1 MSFFSKDPLQ
11 IIVFQSYGSDTHFYV
26 RGRALQDENINL
38 EKNNVFSLLRNTW
51 KRFES
56 DEVRNTSLTILLP
69 NNHKIITKTDYKGY
83 FEVSETLNNL
93 TNLTDIEGWL
103 NFEVSF
109 TDSNIKRK
117 ITNNN
122 TFLGKMLIPKLRVD
136 YGIISDID
144 DTILHTGV
152 ISRMKWR
159 VLINTFFVSPL
170 KRKVLVGA
178 AEFYNLLHLGI
189 SGKNANPLFYVSHSP
204 WNLYRY
210 LDFFL
215 EKNNFPK
222 GAILLRTAGSIFKK
236 KTLEEKP
243 QKQNEIRN
251 ILKTY
256 TDLKFILIGDAG
268 EHDADIYMEI
278 TKNYPNRIKAIY
290 LRSVQHS
297 KKMERIKLLVENYN
311 DTEFFIV
318 DSSKEAIIHAKKH
331 QFIA

>member
-38 EKNNVFSLLRNTW
+38 EKNNIFSLLRNTW

-152 ISRMKWR
+152 ISKMKWR

>member
-178 AEFYNLLHLGI
+178 AEFYNLLHLGK

>member
-38 EKNNVFSLLRNTW
+38 EKNNIFSLLRNTW

-122 TFLGKMLIPKLRVD
+122 SFLGKMLIPKLRVD